1 MIQGRIDE
9 QRQAAKQAVC
19 EQFMAADNLP
29 WDDERIQGWIQ
40 GLDVKTCRD
49 ANGRTPLMKA
59 AGDWYPHVNGVR
71 QLLSMGVDVN
81 ARDNTGQTALSLA
94 QTRLRGGSGAYNTD
108 SGQWALAEQAVS
120 LLQTSMK

>member
-1 MIQGRIDE
+1 
-9 QRQAAKQAVC
+9 
-19 EQFMAADNLP
+19 
-29 WDDERIQGWIQ
+29 
-40 GLDVKTCRD
+40 
-49 ANGRTPLMKA
+49 MKA

-120 LLQTSMK
+120 LLQTAMK